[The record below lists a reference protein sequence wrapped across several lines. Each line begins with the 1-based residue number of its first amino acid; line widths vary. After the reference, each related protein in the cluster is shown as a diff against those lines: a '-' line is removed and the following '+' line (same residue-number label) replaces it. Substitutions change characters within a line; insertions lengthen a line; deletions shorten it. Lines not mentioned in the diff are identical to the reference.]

1 MTNNNK
7 KRKINKL
14 ISDIERAEKYLKKYK
29 TKTVEWA
36 NNLGINEEL
45 AEAGKNLWRNYT
57 DYKNL
62 PDTILD
68 SIGRSAYDLADKLEK
83 SEEMFLNNNID
94 DVISATTTAS
104 VAVCGASASAMAVP
118 INSISSQDRDKLNKI
133 MEGLNQQ
140 EEVSQRLG
148 IIDSSL
154 KDEYD
159 NAWKN
164 LRTSVKDITRSSMFL
179 MREVFRRILEHFSPD
194 EEVRKFNNLQPKDTI
209 KARHRRYYIINKLES
224 WDKNAFIN
232 QTSLL
237 KKTYRLLSKEAH
249 KPKQLDVERTKG
261 YLYSTSALIKFL
273 LDHLG

>member
-57 DYKNL
+57 DYENL

-68 SIGRSAYDLADKLEK
+68 SIGRSASDLADKLEK
-83 SEEMFLNNNID
+83 SEEIFLNNNID
-94 DVISATTTAS
+94 DVISVTTTAS
-104 VAVCGASASAMAVP
+104 VVVCGASASAMAVP
-118 INSISSQDRDKLNKI
+118 INSISSQYRDKLNEI
-133 MEGLNQQ
+133 MGGLNQ
-140 EEVSQRLG
+140 EKDVSQKLG

-159 NAWKN
+159 NTWKS
-164 LRTSVKDITRSSMFL
+164 LRILTKDIARSPMFL
-179 MREVFRRILEHFSPD
+179 MREVFDRVVEHLSPD
-194 EEVRKFNNLQPKDTI
+194 EEVRNFNQLSPKEDI
-209 KARHRRYYIINKLES
+209 KRSHYLKYLNDKLRS
-224 WDKNAFIN
+224 WGENNFSDKID
-232 QTSLL
+232 LL
-237 KKTYRLLSKEAH
+237 DETYGLLCYAH
-249 KPKQLDVERTKG
+249 KHGELNVERAKG
-261 YLYSTSALIKFL
+261 YLYQTSALIKFL
-273 LDHLG
+273 LDCFG